1 MSNSATSAQL
11 GYQPAAIDTAPRTSW
26 GAWMLLAGM
35 MFLQYAVW
43 GLWLLPLPQYLGA
56 APAQGGLG
64 FTAGQTG
71 WILALGGAFGAVTA
85 PFAGQIADRYL
96 NAEKTLGLLLLV
108 GGFVNFALSYTTDYT
123 VFLFLSIAY
132 SIVYMPTLPL
142 TNSVSF
148 QNLADPTREFPP
160 IRMFGTI
167 GWAVA
172 AGVFPWV
179 WLGTNDPVENTRR
192 IADALR
198 ASGALSIIYAAYCF
212 FLLPKTPP
220 KPSAE
225 PLAFAKALRLFG
237 HRGFAVVALM
247 ALPIAVIHMAF
258 FFRFFP
264 FLTGPVQIPTKY
276 AGFVTSIGQY
286 SEMFFLAILGLLLK
300 RLGFKTVLAIG
311 IFGYALRFAIFS
323 MIQPWWLI
331 AAAQTLHG
339 LCYAFFYAAAYIY
352 VEKVAPADIR
362 HSAQTVFGFLILGV
376 GPILAGVY
384 NQYAPQDPK
393 TFWLLEAGIAL
404 AAMLVLLAAF
414 RDTGPMET
422 KDEAQRGFPVTTP
435 ASAETA

>member
-11 GYQPAAIDTAPRTSW
+11 GYESVETRPGTNPLVW
-26 GAWMLLAGM
+26 GLLAGM

-56 APAQGGLG
+56 APSAGGLG
-64 FTAGQTG
+64 FTVGQTG
-71 WILALGGAFGAVTA
+71 FILALGGAFGAVTA

-96 NAEKTLGLLLLV
+96 NAEKTLGLLLLI
-108 GGFVNFALSYTTDYT
+108 GGFVNFALAYTTNYT
-123 VFLFLSIAY
+123 NFLLLSIAY
-132 SIVYMPTLPL
+132 SILYMPTLPL

-148 QNLADPTREFPP
+148 QNLTDPAKEFPP
-160 IRMFGTI
+160 IRMFGTV

-172 AGVFPWV
+172 AGVFPWI
-179 WLGTNDPVENTRR
+179 WLGTSDSVENTRR
-192 IADALR
+192 IADALKT
-198 ASGALSIIYAAYCF
+198 SGVVSIIYALYCL

-220 KPSAE
+220 KPGES
-225 PLAFAKALRLFG
+225 FALFKAVRLFG
-237 HRGFAVVALM
+237 HRGFAVVALI
-247 ALPIAVIHMAF
+247 AVPIAVIHMAF

-286 SEMFFLAILGLLLK
+286 SEMLFLAILGLLLK

-311 IFGYALRFAIFS
+311 IFGYALRFAIFA

-331 AAAQTLHG
+331 STAQTLHG

-362 HSAQTVFGFLILGV
+362 HSAQTLFGFIILGI

-384 NQYAPQDPK
+384 NNYAPQDPK
-393 TFWLLEAGIAL
+393 TFWMLEAGIAV
-404 AAMLVLLAAF
+404 AAALVLLAAF
-414 RDTGPMET
+414 RDTGPMESA
-422 KDEAQRGFPVTTP
+422 EQRGFPVG
-435 ASAETA
+435 AAVENA

>member
-1 MSNSATSAQL
+1 LEKSRTN
-11 GYQPAAIDTAPRTSW
+11 PRVW
-26 GAWMLLAGM
+26 FLLAGM

-56 APAQGGLG
+56 APAAGGLG

-96 NAEKTLGLLLLV
+96 NAEKTLGLLLLL
-108 GGFVNFALSYTTDYT
+108 GGFINFALAYTSNYT
-123 VFLFLSIAY
+123 NFLLLSIVY
-132 SIVYMPTLPL
+132 SILYMPTLPL

-148 QNLADPTREFPP
+148 QNLTDPAKEFPP

-179 WLGTNDPVENTRR
+179 WLGTNDSVENTRR
-192 IADALR
+192 IADALKV
-198 ASGALSIIYAAYCF
+198 SGALSIFYALYCF

-220 KPSAE
+220 KPSSE
-225 PLAFAKALRLFG
+225 PLAFAKAIGLFK
-237 HRGFAVVALM
+237 HPGFAVVALI
-247 ALPIAVIHMAF
+247 ALPIAMIHMAF

-264 FLTGPVQIPTKY
+264 FLTNEVKIPMKY
-276 AGFVTSIGQY
+276 VGFVTSIGQY

-300 RLGFKTVLAIG
+300 RWGFRTVLAIG
-311 IFGYALRFAIFS
+311 VLGYAVRFAIFA

-331 AAAQTLHG
+331 AGAQMLHG

-362 HSAQTVFGFLILGV
+362 HSAQTVFGLIILGL

-384 NQYAPQDPK
+384 NQFAPQDAK
-393 TFWLLEAGIAL
+393 TFWMLEAGIAV
-404 AAMLVLLAAF
+404 AAAVVLFAAF
-414 RDTGPMET
+414 RDPAPKEV
-422 KDEAQRGFPVTTP
+422 ERGFPVGAT
-435 ASAETA
+435 AEAT

>member
-1 MSNSATSAQL
+1 M
-11 GYQPAAIDTAPRTSW
+11 GYETPDEKSRTDPRVW
-26 GAWMLLAGM
+26 FLLAGM

-56 APAQGGLG
+56 VPSAGGLG

-96 NAEKTLGLLLLV
+96 NAEKTLGLLLLM
-108 GGFVNFALSYTTDYT
+108 GGFVNFALAYTHNYTT
-123 VFLFLSIAY
+123 FLLLSIVY
-132 SIVYMPTLPL
+132 SILYMPTLPL

-148 QNLADPTREFPP
+148 QNLTDPAKEFPP
-160 IRMFGTI
+160 IRMFGTV

-179 WLGTNDPVENTRR
+179 WLGTNDQVENTRR
-192 IADALR
+192 IADALKT
-198 ASGALSIIYAAYCF
+198 SGVVSILYALYCF

-220 KPSAE
+220 KPSSE
-225 PLAFAKALRLFG
+225 PLAFAKALRLFR
-237 HRGFAVVALM
+237 HPGFAVVAM
-247 ALPIAVIHMAF
+247 VALPIAVIHMAF

-286 SEMFFLAILGLLLK
+286 SEMIFLAILGVLLK

-311 IFGYALRFAIFS
+311 VFGYALRFAIFS

-331 AAAQTLHG
+331 SGAQALHG
-339 LCYAFFYAAAYIY
+339 MCYAFFYATAYIY
-352 VEKVAPADIR
+352 VEKVAPPDIR
-362 HSAQTVFGFLILGV
+362 HSAQTLFGFIILGV

-393 TFWLLEAGIAL
+393 TFWMLEAGIAL
-404 AAMLVLLAAF
+404 AAMLVLLAVF
-414 RDTGPMET
+414 RDTGPMEGA
-422 KDEAQRGFPVTTP
+422 KSEARQGYP
-435 ASAETA
+435 AGSTAETA

>member
-11 GYQPAAIDTAPRTSW
+11 SYEPVETSRTSW
-26 GAWMLLAGM
+26 SNWLLLAGM

-56 APAQGGLG
+56 APAAGGLG
-64 FTAGQTG
+64 FSTGQVG
-71 WILALGGAFGAVTA
+71 FILALGGAFGAITA

-108 GGFVNFALSYTTDYT
+108 GGFVNFALAYTTDYT
-123 VFLFLSIAY
+123 AFLFLSIAY
-132 SIVYMPTLPL
+132 SILYMPTLPL

-148 QNLADPTREFPP
+148 QNLSDPTREFPP
-160 IRMFGTI
+160 IRMFGTV

-179 WLGTNDPVENTRR
+179 WLGTADSAENTRR

-198 ASGALSIIYAAYCF
+198 VSGALSILYAMYCF

-220 KPSAE
+220 KPSE
-225 PLAFAKALRLFG
+225 SLALAKAFRLFG
-237 HRGFAVVALM
+237 HRGFAVVTLI

-264 FLTGPVQIPTKY
+264 FLTGPVEIPTKY

-311 IFGYALRFAIFS
+311 IFGYALRFAVFS

-331 AAAQTLHG
+331 SAAQTLHG

-362 HSAQTVFGFLILGV
+362 HSAQTLFGFIILGV
-376 GPILAGVY
+376 GPILAGFY
-384 NQYAPQDPK
+384 NSWAPQDPK
-393 TFWLLEAGIAL
+393 TFWMLEAGIAVV
-404 AAMLVLLAAF
+404 AMLVLLVAF
-414 RDTGPMET
+414 RDIGPLEAG
-422 KDEAQRGFPVTTP
+422 DEAQRGFPVGAT
-435 ASAETA
+435 AETA

>member
-11 GYQPAAIDTAPRTSW
+11 GYETPPLAKSHTDPRVW
-26 GAWMLLAGM
+26 FLLAGM

-56 APAQGGLG
+56 APSAGGLG
-64 FTAGQTG
+64 FTVGQTG

-96 NAEKTLGLLLLV
+96 NAEKTLGLLLFV
-108 GGFVNFALSYTTDYT
+108 GGFVNFGLAYTHDYMQ
-123 VFLFLSIAY
+123 FLMLSIVY
-132 SIVYMPTLPL
+132 SILYMPTLPL

-148 QNLADPTREFPP
+148 QNLTDPAKEFPP
-160 IRMFGTI
+160 IRMFGTV

-172 AGVFPWV
+172 AGVFPWI
-179 WLGTNDPVENTRR
+179 WLGTSDTVENTRR
-192 IADALR
+192 IADALKT
-198 ASGALSIIYAAYCF
+198 SGVVSILYALYCF

-225 PLAFAKALRLFG
+225 PLAFAKALRLFK
-237 HRGFAVVALM
+237 HPGFAVVALI
-247 ALPIAVIHMAF
+247 ALPIAMIHMAF

-276 AGFVTSIGQY
+276 AGLVTSIGQY
-286 SEMFFLAILGLLLK
+286 SEMFFLAILGVLLK

-331 AAAQTLHG
+331 SAAQTLHG
-339 LCYAFFYAAAYIY
+339 LCYAFFYATAYIY
-352 VEKVAPADIR
+352 VEKVAPPDIR
-362 HSAQTVFGFLILGV
+362 HSAQTLFGFLILGV
-376 GPILAGVY
+376 GPILAGLY
-384 NQYAPQDPK
+384 NNWAPQDPK
-393 TFWLLEAGIAL
+393 TFWMLEAGIAV
-404 AAMLVLLAAF
+404 AAALVLLAAF
-414 RDTGPMET
+414 RDAGPMEGA
-422 KDEAQRGFPVTTP
+422 KEEVDGAYAAP
-435 ASAETA
+435 AVETA

>member
-11 GYQPAAIDTAPRTSW
+11 GYESVETKPATDWATW
-26 GAWMLLAGM
+26 LLLAGM

-43 GLWLLPLPQYLGA
+43 GLWLLPLPAYLVA
-56 APAQGGLG
+56 APSAGGLG
-64 FTAGQTG
+64 FTVGQMG
-71 WILALGGAFGAVTA
+71 WIMALGGAFGAVTA

-96 NAEKTLGLLLLV
+96 NAEKTLGLLLFL
-108 GGFVNFALSYTTDYT
+108 GGFVNFGLAYTHNYFT
-123 VFLFLSIAY
+123 FLLLSIVY
-132 SIVYMPTLPL
+132 SILYMPTLPL

-148 QNLADPTREFPP
+148 QNLRDPAREFPP
-160 IRMFGTI
+160 VRMFGTI

-172 AGVFPWV
+172 AGVFPYV
-179 WLGTNDPVENTRR
+179 WLRTMDSVEDTRR
-192 IADALR
+192 IADALKT
-198 ASGALSIIYAAYCF
+198 SGVVSILYALYCF

-220 KPSAE
+220 KPSQS
-225 PLAFAKALRLFG
+225 LAFAKALRLFN

-247 ALPIAVIHMAF
+247 AIPIAVIHMAF

-286 SEMFFLAILGLLLK
+286 SEMFFLAILGVLLK

-311 IFGYALRFAIFS
+311 IVGYALRFAIFA

-331 AAAQTLHG
+331 SAAQMLHG

-352 VEKVAPADIR
+352 VEKVAPPDIR
-362 HSAQTVFGFLILGV
+362 HSAQTLFGFIILGV

-384 NQYAPQDPK
+384 NNYAPQDPK
-393 TFWLLEAGIAL
+393 TFWMLEAGIAL
-404 AAMLVLLAAF
+404 AAALVLLAAF
-414 RDTGPMET
+414 RDTGPMEA
-422 KDEAQRGFPVTTP
+422 EAEARGFPVTTAEP
-435 ASAETA
+435 A